1 VIAAPLG
8 VALVLQAEST
18 EARTAAIVYATAVAF
33 MFGASGLYNGI
44 TWRPKAR
51 QLLCRVDHTGIYLL
65 IAGSYTSVA
74 LLVLTGNRR
83 AILLAVVWAG
93 AGAAVLIKCLWIRA
107 PKRLSAV
114 VAIVLG
120 WAGVFV
126 LPELLDRV
134 APGGIVLLVA
144 GGIAYTLGGILY
156 ALRRPVLVP
165 SVFGYHELFHAL
177 VIVGV
182 GLQYAAF
189 AFYVLPR

>member
-8 VALVLQAEST
+8 VILVLQTESA
-18 EARTAAIVYATAVAF
+18 EARASAAVYAGAVAF

-44 TWRPKAR
+44 TWRPNTR
-51 QLLCRVDHTGIYLL
+51 QWLCRVDHAGIYLL
-65 IAGSYTSVA
+65 IAGSYTPVA
-74 LLVLTGNRR
+74 LLVLTGSRR

-93 AGAAVLIKCLWIRA
+93 AGTAIAFKCFWVRA
-107 PKRLSAV
+107 PKQLSAG
-114 VAIVLG
+114 VAILLG
-120 WAGVFV
+120 WVGVFV
-126 LPELLDRV
+126 LPELVKGV
-134 APGGIVLLVA
+134 APAGVALLVA

-165 SVFGYHELFHAL
+165 SVFGYHELFHVL

-182 GLQYAAF
+182 GLQYAAI